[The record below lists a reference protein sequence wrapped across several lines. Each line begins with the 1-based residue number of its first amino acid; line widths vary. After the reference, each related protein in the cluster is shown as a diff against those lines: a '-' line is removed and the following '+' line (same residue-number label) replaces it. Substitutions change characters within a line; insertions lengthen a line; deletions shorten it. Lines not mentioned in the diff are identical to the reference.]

1 MIRLSTDSTS
11 DLNGLFEQNNVAVM
25 PVCVVL
31 GGKTFEDGIDVTP
44 EDVYAYVKETGKLPK
59 TSARNEY
66 DYEEFFK
73 ELTKD
78 GDTLIH
84 LAFSSELSTCEKC
97 AEMAAQKVGN
107 VYVVDTLSLSTGSG
121 ALVMRAVDLIKQG
134 KTAEEVV
141 ENLKSAI
148 PHVQASFIVSTME
161 YLHKGG
167 RCSGLA
173 AFAANALKIIPT
185 LLLKEGK
192 IVVGKKYM
200 GNVLKNCDRYVLD
213 ILKANNSYDDTRA
226 FVTYTKGTDERV
238 VNKIE
243 ETLKANSSFKEIIRT
258 TAGSTITCHCGAGT
272 IGILYIND
280 KK

>member
-25 PVCVVL
+25 PICVIL
-31 GGKTFEDGIDVTP
+31 GGKTYEDGVNVMP

-97 AEMAAQKVGN
+97 AEMAAEKVGN
-107 VYVVDTLSLSTGSG
+107 VYVVNTLSLSTGSG
-121 ALVMRAVDLIKQG
+121 ALVMRAVDLIKKG
-134 KTAEEVV
+134 LSAEEIV
-141 ENLKSAI
+141 ENLNNSVSK
-148 PHVQASFIVSTME
+148 VQASFIVSTME

-167 RCSGLA
+167 RCSGLTA
-173 AFAANALKIIPT
+173 LLASALKIIPT
-185 LLLKEGK
+185 LLLKDGK
-192 IVVGKKYM
+192 IIVGKKYM
-200 GNVLKNCDRYVLD
+200 GNSLKNCDRYVMD
-213 ILKANNSYDDTRA
+213 ILKSNPTYDTTRV
-226 FVTYTKGTDERV
+226 FVTYTQGTDERI

-243 ETLKANSSFKEIIRT
+243 ETLRANSNFKEIIRT
-258 TAGSTITCHCGAGT
+258 TAGATITCHCGAGT

-280 KK
+280 

>member
-11 DLNGLFEQNNVAVM
+11 DLNGLFEEHNVAVM
-25 PVCVVL
+25 PICVIL
-31 GGKTFEDGIDVTP
+31 GGKTYEDGVNVSP

-97 AEMAAQKVGN
+97 AQMAAEKVGN
-107 VYVVDTLSLSTGSG
+107 VYVVNTLSLSTGSG
-121 ALVMRAVDLIKQG
+121 ALVMRAVDLINQG
-134 KTAEEVV
+134 KSAEEIVKILN
-141 ENLKSAI
+141 ESI
-148 PHVQASFIVSTME
+148 PKVQASFIVSTME

-173 AFAANALKIIPT
+173 AFAANALRIIPT

-200 GNVLKNCDRYVLD
+200 GNMIKNCERYVLD
-213 ILKANNSYDDTRA
+213 ILKTNASYDDTRV
-226 FVTYTKGTDERV
+226 FITYTKGTDERV

-243 ETLKANSSFKEIIRT
+243 ETLKSNSNFKEIIKT

-272 IGILYIND
+272 IGILYINT
-280 KK
+280 